1 MLLVLW
7 LLVLVGKRERS
18 DMVTME
24 RGQLSPAEDGT
35 QPQADWSS
43 IAGNRVGEKERK

>member
-35 QPQADWSS
+35 QPQADWNS
-43 IAGNRVGEKERK
+43 IAGQLAEEKGRK